1 MAVSLTVEGIASAVK
16 LPRDDE
22 VRSIILTPPEWL
34 KIARELHAIAQSGL
48 TYCKNEFD
56 LERYHRL
63 QEMSAE
69 IIIRQSTLSQ
79 EEVQESF
86 AMQPGYI
93 TPKIDVRAAVIR
105 EGKILL
111 VKEYSDG
118 RWSLPGGWADVGDT
132 PSQAIIREV
141 REESGFDVEIKSV
154 IGIYDAN
161 RVPSV
166 EMMPFYHAYKLLF
179 LCSINGG
186 EARTSHETPDVDFFA
201 PDNLPLLSTYRTN
214 KVHIAD
220 AFAQAENRQSKTVFD

>member
-1 MAVSLTVEGIASAVK
+1 MEH
-16 LPRDDE
+16 
-22 VRSIILTPPEWL
+22 ILTIPEWL

-56 LERYHRL
+56 LERYRRL

-69 IIIRQSTLSQ
+69 IITRQSTLTL

-93 TPKIDVRAAVIR
+93 SPKIDVRAAVIR

-118 RWSLPGGWADVGDT
+118 HWSLPGGWADVGDT

-141 REESGFDVEIKSV
+141 REESGFDVQIESV
-154 IGIYDAN
+154 VGIYDAN
-161 RVPSV
+161 RVPNKKW
-166 EMMPFYHAYKLLF
+166 MPFYHAYKLLF
-179 LCSINGG
+179 LCSVTGG
-186 EARTSHETPDVDFFA
+186 AAQTSHETPDVGFFA
-201 PDNLPLLSTYRTN
+201 PDDLPPLSIYRTN
-214 KVHIAD
+214 TSHIAD
-220 AFAQAENRQSKTVFD
+220 AFAQAKNGQQKTIFD